1 MPKIKLAEAI
11 LQRSDIQKNLE
22 QLKSRLNNNA
32 LRQENIKTPEDPT
45 NLLKEINILYN
56 QLELIINTINEA
68 NNQTGLYKLL
78 NKRDLLKSKLSA
90 LRTFL
95 EQLSSGVSRYTKTEI
110 AILPNYDSNKIQ
122 KEVDLLS
129 KEFRLLDNQIQSQ
142 NWIIEV
148 EI

>member
-22 QLKSRLNNNA
+22 QLKSRLNNNS
-32 LRQENIKTPEDPT
+32 LRQENTKTPEDPA
-45 NLLKEINILYN
+45 NLLKEINILYT
-56 QLELIINTINEA
+56 QLELIINIINEA

-90 LRTFL
+90 LRVFL
-95 EQLSSGVSRYTKTEI
+95 AQLSSGVSRYTKTEI